1 MTKHYF
7 EIFNEVGD
15 LIKGDLRLPQ
25 TTTSSPLI
33 IFSHGFKGFR
43 NWSFIPYVCERFAK
57 SGFAVINLDYSLNG
71 IADDVRQV
79 YDDSVFRRNKV
90 SVEVS
95 DLSKLISL
103 IENKSFNLTELY
115 SHWNGEI
122 YLVGH
127 SLGGAISIFV
137 AGKFSVVKK
146 ISLWASISKLDRNTQ
161 RQKDI
166 WKERGY
172 NEIAIASTGQ
182 KLHLDY
188 NYIEDKDKSFSEGA
202 IIKAME
208 NLIIP
213 VQIIQPGTDLS
224 VKMQEALELKSTEND
239 IRKRELIVIEKS
251 GHTFNCRHP
260 LAEEPSEAIKRA
272 IEVTLSFFE
281 NQGR

>member
-7 EIFNEVGD
+7 EILNEMGD

-25 TTTSSPLI
+25 MAKSNPLI

-57 SGFAVINLDYSLNG
+57 SGYAVINLDYSLNG

-90 SVEVS
+90 SVEVN
-95 DLSKLISL
+95 DLSNLISL
-103 IENKSFNLTELY
+103 IENKSFNIKDLY
-115 SHWNGEI
+115 SNWNGEI
-122 YLVGH
+122 YLAGH
-127 SLGGAISIFV
+127 SLGGAISILA
-137 AGKFSVVKK
+137 AGKYSAVKK
-146 ISLWASISKLDRNTQ
+146 ISLWASISKLDRNTP
-161 RQKDI
+161 RQKEI

-172 NEIAIASTGQ
+172 NDISIASTGQ
-182 KLHLDY
+182 KLHIDY
-188 NYIEDKDKSFSEGA
+188 SYIEDKDQSFPEGA

-208 NLIIP
+208 NLNIP

-224 VKMQEALELKSTEND
+224 VKMQEALELKSTESN
-239 IRKRELIVIEKS
+239 IRKRELIVIEKT

-260 LAEEPSEAIKRA
+260 FAEEPSEAIKRT

-281 NQGR
+281 NQVR